1 MSQSVRTICEE
12 LHDKVFTFKV
22 FNNLTLL
29 KTLKSIIHYQVYL
42 DLKDFCSDELK
53 VKVLIFFLVSS
64 FTKNLFLIFMTEI
77 TEILVLSLSYLSLKA
92 LIKLREQFKNRKDLK
107 LYKMKGSFTRWQNW
121 F

>member
-64 FTKNLFLIFMTEI
+64 FTKNFCFYHWNYLTFSD
-77 TEILVLSLSYLSLKA
+77 LVQ
-92 LIKLREQFKNRKDLK
+92 II
-107 LYKMKGSFTRWQNW
+107 
-121 F
+121 